1 MSKDNITIEKKSD
14 STDEKTSGQFALK
27 RVRNKKKKKA
37 IKTIIIIAVAL
48 ILVFTISVF
57 TGIAGSLISLFN
69 LDGFISRMGLGG
81 FFGLDNSSVSSQL
94 TTYKVSTRSITQILT
109 SSGTIEPNDQYTINA
124 LVSGEIISDY
134 FEEGDTVVEDQ
145 PLYKID
151 SDNLNSSVTRA
162 ENALKNANKALDNAL
177 EELDKLDIESKV
189 SGTIKKIYIEVGD
202 EIGSN
207 TLIADVVDNDTMCID
222 SPFIE
227 IDCENISVGDKAIIS
242 FDTYEELQGY
252 VTEISQVSH
261 INTLGVRVRK
271 VTVAVKNTGSI
282 TTSTKAYVKIGDAHC
297 TSEESFYNNDEG
309 QIFSKTAGEV
319 SNIYFDEGD
328 IINDGNIIAK
338 LKSDDLE
345 EQIDKL
351 RDNVTEAED
360 ALEDANDAYDNYN
373 IEAPITGK
381 VISKS
386 YKTGDTISGG
396 QIGSNTLAV
405 IYDMSALKFNMNIDE
420 LDIDKLDEGQDV
432 IVTCDSREGVEYHG
446 TITNI
451 SIQGSTTSGTTVY
464 PVEVTIENVEDISK
478 RTVSEDGTVNKV
490 YQTGMTS
497 TEKTYKLLSTSKDN
511 DTTIYNYSGD
521 ISIKVTSDGALYDNS
536 KELKKYLD
544 GTYTQGS
551 SFYSFSNDMSSLTLE
566 IQNDKKMLRPGMN
579 IDAEIIVEYR
589 ENVVAVPL
597 NAVGRGNVV
606 KVITS
611 SATSKDANKENVGT
625 NTEAKDSH
633 NGPDNNYGKADAD
646 TKYEEVR
653 VTVGISDDN
662 YVEIT
667 SGLNV
672 DDIVI
677 VDSVVAPDSLNLP
690 FGMMGGGNMPA
701 GGGMPGGMSGE
712 SGGHM
717 PGGNMGGGPIGR

>member
-69 LDGFISRMGLGG
+69 LDGFISRIGLGG

>member
-14 STDEKTSGQFALK
+14 STDEITSGQFALK

-189 SGTIKKIYIEVGD
+189 SGTIKKIYVEVGD

-222 SPFIE
+222 SPFME

-338 LKSDDLE
+338 LKSDDLD

-351 RDNVTEAED
+351 RDNVAEAED

-405 IYDMSALKFNMNIDE
+405 IYDMSALKFNMSIDE

-490 YQTGMTS
+490 YKTGMTS

-625 NTEAKDSH
+625 NTEAKDSY

-653 VTVGISDDN
+653 VTVGISDDD

-712 SGGHM
+712 SSGHM

>member
-27 RVRNKKKKKA
+27 RVRNKKKRKA

-69 LDGFISRMGLGG
+69 LDGFISRIGLGG

-189 SGTIKKIYIEVGD
+189 SGTIKKIYVEVGD

-222 SPFIE
+222 SPFME

-386 YKTGDTISGG
+386 YKAGDTISGG

-490 YQTGMTS
+490 YKTGMTS
-497 TEKTYKLLSTSKDN
+497 TERTYKLLSTSKDN
-511 DTTIYNYSGD
+511 DTTIYNYFGD

-611 SATSKDANKENVGT
+611 SAASKDANKENVGT

-653 VTVGISDDN
+653 VTVGISDDD

-677 VDSVVAPDSLNLP
+677 VDAVVAPDSLNLP

>member
-1 MSKDNITIEKKSD
+1 
-14 STDEKTSGQFALK
+14 
-27 RVRNKKKKKA
+27 
-37 IKTIIIIAVAL
+37 
-48 ILVFTISVF
+48 
-57 TGIAGSLISLFN
+57 
-69 LDGFISRMGLGG
+69 
-81 FFGLDNSSVSSQL
+81 
-94 TTYKVSTRSITQILT
+94 
-109 SSGTIEPNDQYTINA
+109 
-124 LVSGEIISDY
+124 
-134 FEEGDTVVEDQ
+134 
-145 PLYKID
+145 
-151 SDNLNSSVTRA
+151 
-162 ENALKNANKALDNAL
+162 
-177 EELDKLDIESKV
+177 
-189 SGTIKKIYIEVGD
+189 
-202 EIGSN
+202 
-207 TLIADVVDNDTMCID
+207 
-222 SPFIE
+222 
-227 IDCENISVGDKAIIS
+227 
-242 FDTYEELQGY
+242 
-252 VTEISQVSH
+252 
-261 INTLGVRVRK
+261 
-271 VTVAVKNTGSI
+271 
-282 TTSTKAYVKIGDAHC
+282 
-297 TSEESFYNNDEG
+297 
-309 QIFSKTAGEV
+309 
-319 SNIYFDEGD
+319 
-328 IINDGNIIAK
+328 
-338 LKSDDLE
+338 
-345 EQIDKL
+345 
-351 RDNVTEAED
+351 
-360 ALEDANDAYDNYN
+360 
-373 IEAPITGK
+373 
-381 VISKS
+381 
-386 YKTGDTISGG
+386 
-396 QIGSNTLAV
+396 
-405 IYDMSALKFNMNIDE
+405 MSALKFNMSIDE